1 MTRENFLVNFLPFA
15 HKGPTFTL
23 CFDTTFGFLSLTVNL
38 KRRDNV
44 TLIWSLPS
52 ALSSNASQ
60 ATRRMCGFSCEAL
73 FFSNPHHRDETA
85 SSTKKRGYFPQKLFL
100 NLETEQMKAEKKRSN
115 IRSDVQFPSRK
126 RPFYFSQTV
135 VETEVDEKWA
145 ITEGFDSG
153 SVITLQIS
161 DFPSFICRLFIAAA
175 FLHENKMISL
185 RQHNAR
191 NNRLGQTFAEAWWA
205 WLTITEF
212 HCGFSLLFFLFP
224 PRPFIHPLFWKA
236 VFFFF

>member
-1 MTRENFLVNFLPFA
+1 MTRENFLLLIFFPLHTKVRP
-15 HKGPTFTL
+15 
-23 CFDTTFGFLSLTVNL
+23 SLYVSIPRLVSCRSRSTW
-38 KRRDNV
+38 NV
-44 TLIWSLPS
+44 GIMW
-52 ALSSNASQ
+52 LSSDASHRHCHQ
-60 ATRRMCGFSCEAL
+60 MHHKRHVACVVSLVRHFSSRSHITEMKL
-73 FFSNPHHRDETA
+73 HRPQ
-85 SSTKKRGYFPQKLFL
+85 KKRGYFPQKLSL

-236 VFFFF
+236 VFFF